1 MKKGTLPYL
10 AQAGM
15 IAAVYAALTYLAMA
29 FNLAY
34 GSIQFRFSEALTILP
49 VFTPA
54 AVPGL
59 AIGCLIGNLASP
71 YPLDLLFGTAASL
84 IAAVL
89 TRAVRKVRVKNV
101 PVLAP
106 LPPVLI
112 NAVLVGLQITLFT
125 PGETASLTGFLITA
139 VQVGLGQLGV
149 CYLLGL
155 PLGLALEKSGAARTI
170 FPASATKKGRRSIK

>member
-15 IAAVYAALTYLAMA
+15 IAAIYAALTYLAMV

-34 GSIQFRFSEALTILP
+34 GSIQFRLSEALTILP

-59 AIGCLIGNLASP
+59 AIGCFIGNLASP
-71 YPLDLLFGTAASL
+71 YPLDLIFGTAASL
-84 IAAVL
+84 IAAIL
-89 TRAVRKVRVKNV
+89 TRAVRKVRVKNI

-106 LPPVLI
+106 LPPVLV
-112 NAVLVGLQITLFT
+112 NAVIVGLQITLFT
-125 PGETASLTGFLITA
+125 PGEAASLIGFLIA
-139 VQVGLGQLGV
+139 AAQVGLGQLAV

-155 PLGLALEKSGAARTI
+155 PLGVALEKSGAAKVM
-170 FPASATKKGRRSIK
+170 FPLAAKAKSK

>member
-1 MKKGTLPYL
+1 MKKGNLSYL

-15 IAAVYAALTYLAMA
+15 IAAIYAALTYLAMV

-49 VFTPA
+49 IFTPA

-71 YPLDLLFGTAASL
+71 YPLDLIFGTVASL
-84 IAAVL
+84 IAALL
-89 TRAVRKVRVKNV
+89 TRAVRNVRIKKI

-106 LPPVLI
+106 LPPVLV
-112 NAVLVGLQITLFT
+112 NAVIVGLQITLFT
-125 PGETASLTGFLITA
+125 PGETASLTGFLIAA
-139 VQVGLGQLGV
+139 VQVGLGQLAV

-155 PLGLALEKSGAARTI
+155 PLGIALEKSGAAKAI
-170 FPASATKKGRRSIK
+170 FPSSAKRKS

>member
-1 MKKGTLPYL
+1 MKKGTLLYL

-15 IAAVYAALTYLAMA
+15 IAAIYAALTYLAMA
-29 FNLAY
+29 LNLAY

-49 VFTPA
+49 IFTPA

-71 YPLDLLFGTAASL
+71 YPLDLVFGTAASL
-84 IAAVL
+84 IAALL
-89 TRAVRKVRVKNV
+89 TRAVRKVRIKNV

-106 LPPVLI
+106 LPPVLV
-112 NAVLVGLQITLFT
+112 NAIIVGLQITLFT
-125 PGETASLTGFLITA
+125 PGEAASFWGFLIAA
-139 VQVGLGQLGV
+139 VQVGLGQLAV

-155 PLGLALEKSGAARTI
+155 PLSMALEKSGAARVI
-170 FPASATKKGRRSIK
+170 FPPTVKK

>member
-1 MKKGTLPYL
+1 MKKGTLLYL

-15 IAAVYAALTYLAMA
+15 IAAIYAALTYLAMA
-29 FNLAY
+29 LNLAY

-49 VFTPA
+49 IFTPA

-71 YPLDLLFGTAASL
+71 YPLDLVFGTAASL
-84 IAAVL
+84 IAALL
-89 TRAVRKVRVKNV
+89 TRAVRKVRIKNV

-106 LPPVLI
+106 LPPVLV
-112 NAVLVGLQITLFT
+112 NAIIVGLQITLFT
-125 PGETASLTGFLITA
+125 PGEAASFWGFLIAA
-139 VQVGLGQLGV
+139 VQVGLGQLAV

-155 PLGLALEKSGAARTI
+155 PLGMALEKSGAARVI
-170 FPASATKKGRRSIK
+170 FSAHVKK

>member
-15 IAAVYAALTYLAMA
+15 IAAIYAALTYLAMA

-71 YPLDLLFGTAASL
+71 YPLDLIFGTAAS
-84 IAAVL
+84 
-89 TRAVRKVRVKNV
+89 
-101 PVLAP
+101 
-106 LPPVLI
+106 
-112 NAVLVGLQITLFT
+112 
-125 PGETASLTGFLITA
+125 
-139 VQVGLGQLGV
+139 
-149 CYLLGL
+149 
-155 PLGLALEKSGAARTI
+155 
-170 FPASATKKGRRSIK
+170 

>member
-1 MKKGTLPYL
+1 MKKRNLLYL

-15 IAAVYAALTYLAMA
+15 IAAVYAVLTYLAMV

-34 GSIQFRFSEALTILP
+34 GSVQFRFSEALTILP
-49 VFTPA
+49 IFTPA
-54 AVPGL
+54 AAPGL

-89 TRAVRKVRVKNV
+89 TRAVRNVRIKKI

-106 LPPVLI
+106 LPPVLV
-112 NAVLVGLQITLFT
+112 NAAVVGLQITFFT
-125 PGETASLTGFLITA
+125 PGAAASWAGFLISA
-139 VQVGLGQLGV
+139 VQVGLGQLAV

-155 PLGLALEKSGAARTI
+155 PLGLALERSGAAARV
-170 FPASATKKGRRSIK
+170 FPRMK

>member
-15 IAAVYAALTYLAMA
+15 IAAIYAALTYLAMA

-71 YPLDLLFGTAASL
+71 LDLIFGTAASL
-84 IAAVL
+84 IAAIL
-89 TRAVRKVRVKNV
+89 TRAVRKVRVKNI

-106 LPPVLI
+106 LPPVLV
-112 NAVLVGLQITLFT
+112 NAVIVGLQITLFT
-125 PGETASLTGFLITA
+125 PGEAASLMGFLIAA
-139 VQVGLGQLGV
+139 VQVGLGQLAV

-155 PLGLALEKSGAARTI
+155 PLGIALEKSGAA
-170 FPASATKKGRRSIK
+170 FSSHL

>member
-1 MKKGTLPYL
+1 MKKGNLSYL

-15 IAAVYAALTYLAMA
+15 IAAIYAALTYLAMV

-49 VFTPA
+49 IFTPA

-71 YPLDLLFGTAASL
+71 YPLDLIFGTAASL
-84 IAAVL
+84 IAALL
-89 TRAVRKVRVKNV
+89 TRAVRNVRIKKI

-106 LPPVLI
+106 LPPVLV
-112 NAVLVGLQITLFT
+112 NAVIVGLQITLFT
-125 PGETASLTGFLITA
+125 PGETASLTGFLIAA
-139 VQVGLGQLGV
+139 VQVGLGQLAV

-155 PLGLALEKSGAARTI
+155 PLGIALEKSGAAKAI
-170 FPASATKKGRRSIK
+170 FPPSAKRKS